1 MKQNRFMNWRNMIS
15 TKVLLINISSIIFRK
30 SKLNFEN
37 IKTSFVKV
45 NFFNNSILIN
55 RNQLD
60 KLCNI
65 MDNDNNASSLTNLT
79 KSITQKSSDAV
90 TADVKI
96 SSDLYDKNLFNNKLR
111 MMYLNNSGKIS
122 IKNL

>member
-1 MKQNRFMNWRNMIS
+1 MIS

>member
-1 MKQNRFMNWRNMIS
+1 MIS

-79 KSITQKSSDAV
+79 KSITQKSSDSV

-122 IKNL
+122 INNL